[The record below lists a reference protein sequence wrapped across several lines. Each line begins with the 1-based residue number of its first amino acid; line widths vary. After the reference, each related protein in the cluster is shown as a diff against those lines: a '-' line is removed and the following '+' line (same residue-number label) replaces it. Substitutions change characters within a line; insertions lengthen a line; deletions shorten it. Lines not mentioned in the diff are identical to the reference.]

1 MDIKDLLNKLLP
13 LLQEGNDNNAY
24 KTFFIKNRKN
34 NIRENN
40 EF

>member
-24 KTFFIKNRKN
+24 KTFFIKNRK
-34 NIRENN
+34 I
-40 EF
+40 